1 MMFSLLLSVFD
12 VFVIDTDSLGDG
24 RFPFVAPAVSENVS
38 ASDFAQLGQL
48 PAFCVIICP
57 ETRWKLAQLRL
68 CFLGA
73 AQISL
78 DGQAAGTDRRKAV
91 ALLAYLAVTAVPH
104 NREALAAR
112 FWPEADQSRALAYLR
127 RTLWEIN
134 QMIGEGRLLV
144 ERDQVAFL
152 PQPDAWVDV
161 AVFQSGCAAGDE
173 AGLATAVALYQGDF
187 MAGFTL
193 RDAPDFDAWQYDQA
207 ERLRRQF
214 GDALQRLAQGAG
226 EKGAWETAVSHARRW
241 LSLDLL
247 NEAAHRLLMRLY
259 AQMGQRAEAIR
270 QYDFCLQTLANE
282 LGIAPE
288 PETTALLAQIKAGQ
302 WAATPDQPPSGVRIA
317 LVDGETAVPPKPSRS
332 YLPAQLT
339 PFVGRQDELAEI
351 NRLFADPACRL
362 LTLVGPGGS
371 GKTRLAL
378 QLARRYVNGE
388 RAVFPDG
395 VYFVPLAP
403 LTAPDFILAAL
414 TSALR
419 LNFFAESES
428 PRQQLLDI
436 LRHQS
441 LLLVL
446 DNFEHLL
453 SGEGVHLPADILT
466 AAPDVKILA
475 TSRLRLNV
483 RGEQVYQVVGMKTP
497 PPELAAQA
505 NAADYSAV
513 KLFVQSAQRIAPD
526 FALTREN
533 QTAIIRICQL
543 VNGLPLGIELAAG
556 WLALLT
562 PDEIVTEMAS
572 SLDFLETTQHDVP
585 ERQRSLRAVF
595 DYSWRLLTPPEQ
607 QIFAACSVFYGSF
620 SRQAAQAV
628 TGASLRDL
636 MGLVTKSLLWREEN
650 GRFQIHELLRQ
661 YAHERLTAVPATLQA
676 VSDRHSA
683 YFNQFLREQGEAMKG
698 PNQKETFDLVELEE
712 DNIRAAWLWALAQ
725 EDYACVNASLDGLLI
740 FYSARA
746 LLSDFHALLG
756 VGVERLETAVAGG
769 NDTPETRRTL
779 FYLLVLSCWSL
790 NYELTNQKP
799 RALCQ
804 RALALLPQIEE
815 SVQATLPYAYLGII
829 SAWLLDMDAGLAM
842 FTRCLARLRQ
852 KGDVWETA
860 VALNIYGGSLIDLT
874 RWDEARQYLGE
885 SINLSRQI
893 GNRLLLAQNLQTMG
907 YLEAIRRNY
916 DEAFRLLEECQGIYQ
931 ALNVPRG
938 AASVLYNM
946 GDTSISAGQYRQSIQ
961 QYQASVEL
969 FETVGEQKM
978 VASMY
983 SWQSIAA
990 ARLGDFDLAAVLR
1003 RKSLDGFAKIKDEG
1017 GLAWAHWEWGE
1028 LQRIQGDLPA
1038 AREAYEKA
1046 HAIFQAQHMAAGLA
1060 FYHRGLGE
1068 LAFGRQDWAAAQ
1080 SQYEKSLTFLTGAHN
1095 PWIKAYVLC
1104 QLARVWVRRGDL
1116 TQARGLLGQAMEQA
1130 MMQGD
1135 KGLTLFVLAGM
1146 VELRYAEG
1154 LCPEAIALAAYV
1166 RSHLATFWEAREWI
1180 KAWLEEKSLEL
1191 PPEELAL
1198 ALNAM
1203 LDLSL
1208 DTVVISARTALGA
1221 DSLLGQV

>member
-1 MMFSLLLSVFD
+1 LS
-12 VFVIDTDSLGDG
+12 
-24 RFPFVAPAVSENVS
+24 E
-38 ASDFAQLGQL
+38 
-48 PAFCVIICP
+48 
-57 ETRWKLAQLRL
+57 LRL
-68 CFLGA
+68 HFLGVPRVELNGQPA
-73 AQISL
+73 A
-78 DGQAAGTDRRKAV
+78 TDRRKAV

-104 NREALAAR
+104 SRESLAAR

-134 QMIGEGRLLV
+134 QMIGEEWLDSD
-144 ERDQVAFL
+144 RDQVGFVPRAGSTL
-152 PQPDAWVDV
+152 DV
-161 AVFQSGCAAGDE
+161 AAFQAAVAKGEPAD
-173 AGLATAVALYQGDF
+173 LATAVALYQGDF

-193 RDAPDFDAWQYDQA
+193 RDAPDFDAWQYA
-207 ERLRRQF
+207 EAEHLRRQF
-214 GDALQRLAQGAG
+214 GEALQRLVAIAAG
-226 EKGAWETAVSHARRW
+226 EKQWETAVAHARRW
-241 LSLDLL
+241 LALDPL
-247 NEAAHRLLMRLY
+247 NEAAHRLLMRLF
-259 AQMGQRAEAIR
+259 AQMGQRAEALR
-270 QYDFCLQTLANE
+270 QYEICVQTLEEE
-282 LGIAPE
+282 LGLEPE
-288 PETTALLAQIKAGQ
+288 PETEALLEQIKAGQ
-302 WAATPDQPPSGVRIA
+302 LSPTPSPAPAVAVGV
-317 LVDGETAVPPKPSRS
+317 ETAVPAKPARHN
-332 YLPAQLT
+332 LPAQLT
-339 PFVGRQDELAEI
+339 PFVGRQDELTEI
-351 NRLFADPACRL
+351 SRLFSDPGCRL

-378 QLARRYVNGE
+378 QLAKRYVNGE

-419 LNFFAESES
+419 LNFFAESEI

-453 SGEGVHLPADILT
+453 SGEGVQLPADILA

-483 RGEQVYQVVGMKTP
+483 RGEQVYQVAGMKTP
-497 PPELAAQA
+497 PPELAAPA
-505 NAADYSAV
+505 SAAEYSAV
-513 KLFVQSAQRIAPD
+513 KLFVQSAQRVSPE
-526 FALTREN
+526 FALTPDN
-533 QTAIIRICQL
+533 QTAVARICQL

-562 PDEIVTEMAS
+562 PDEIVTEMAA

-628 TGASLRDL
+628 TGASLREL

-661 YAHERLTAVPATLQA
+661 YAHERLTAVPETLQA
-676 VSDRHSA
+676 ASNRHSD
-683 YFNQFLREQGEAMKG
+683 YFIQFLQEQGEAMKG

-725 EDYACVNASLDGLLI
+725 EDYARVNASLDGLLI

-756 VGVERLETAVAGG
+756 VGVTQLETAVASGD
-769 NDTPETRRTL
+769 NTPEIRRTL
-779 FYLLVLSCWSL
+779 FNLLVLSSWSL

-804 RALALLPQIEE
+804 RALALLPDIEA
-815 SVQATLPYAYLGII
+815 SVQATLPYAYLALI
-829 SAWLLDMDAGLAM
+829 SAWHLDMDAGLAM
-842 FTRCLARLRQ
+842 FIRCLALLRE
-852 KGDVWETA
+852 KGDPWETA

-885 SINLSRQI
+885 SLNLSRQI

-916 DEAFRLLEECQGIYQ
+916 DEAFRLLEECQRIYL

-961 QYQASVEL
+961 LYQASAEL
-969 FETVGEQKM
+969 YESVGEQKM

-990 ARLGDFDLAAVLR
+990 CRLGDFDLAWTTR
-1003 RKSLDGFAKIKDEG
+1003 QKSLEGFRKIQEDG
-1017 GLAWAHWEWGE
+1017 GLAWAYWELGE
-1028 LQRIQGDLPA
+1028 LQRTLGDEAA
-1038 AREAYEKA
+1038 ARAAYDA
-1046 HAIFQAQHMAAGLA
+1046 AYAIFQANQMALGLA
-1060 FYHRGLGE
+1060 YYERGLGQ
-1068 LAFGRQDWAAAQ
+1068 LAFDAGDWPAAQ
-1080 SQYEKSLTFLTGAHN
+1080 AHFTQSMAHMAEEYHA
-1095 PWIKAYVLC
+1095 WSKGYVAC
-1104 QLARVWVRRGDL
+1104 QLARVAVRLGNRDRARAL
-1116 TQARGLLGQAMEQA
+1116 MRQAIDHAMK
-1130 MMQGD
+1130 QGD
-1135 KGLTLFVLAGM
+1135 KGLTLFVLAG
-1146 VELRYAEG
+1146 VVDLQDAEG
-1154 LCPEAIALAAYV
+1154 QRRDAIALAAYV
-1166 RSHLATFWEAREWI
+1166 RSHLATHWETRQWV
-1180 KAWLEEKSLEL
+1180 KKWLENAEADL
-1191 PPEELAL
+1191 PPEAL
-1198 ALNAM
+1198 AAAQSAM

-1208 DTVVISARTALGA
+1208 DDVVAGA
-1221 DSLLGQV
+1221 KAGLN

>member
-1 MMFSLLLSVFD
+1 M
-12 VFVIDTDSLGDG
+12 
-24 RFPFVAPAVSENVS
+24 
-38 ASDFAQLGQL
+38 SD
-48 PAFCVIICP
+48 
-57 ETRWKLAQLRL
+57 LRL
-68 CFLGA
+68 YFLGVPRVEQNGQPA
-73 AQISL
+73 A
-78 DGQAAGTDRRKAV
+78 TDRRKAV

-104 NREALAAR
+104 SRESLAAR

-134 QMIGEGRLLV
+134 QMIGEEWLDSD
-144 ERDQVAFL
+144 RDQAALL
-152 PQPDAWVDV
+152 PQPGVWLDV
-161 AVFQSGCAAGDE
+161 TAFQTAAARGEQAD
-173 AGLATAVALYQGDF
+173 LAAAVALYQGDF

-193 RDAPDFDAWQYDQA
+193 RDAPEFDAWQYAQA
-207 ERLRRQF
+207 EQLRRQC
-214 GDALQRLAQGAG
+214 GDALQRLAEMAAAEAQ
-226 EKGAWETAVSHARRW
+226 WETAVSHARRW
-241 LSLDLL
+241 LVMDPL
-247 NEAAHRLLMRLY
+247 NEAAHRLLMRLF
-259 AQMGQRAEAIR
+259 AQMGQRAEALR
-270 QYDFCLQTLANE
+270 QYDICVQTLDEE
-282 LGIAPE
+282 LGLEPE
-288 PETTALLAQIKAGQ
+288 PETEALLAQIKAGQ
-302 WAATPDQPPSGVRIA
+302 LSPPPSPVPAAVGA
-317 LVDGETAVPPKPSRS
+317 ETAVSPQPARHN
-332 YLPAQLT
+332 LPAQPT

-351 NRLFADPACRL
+351 GRLFADPDCRL
-362 LTLVGPGGS
+362 LTLIGPGGS

-378 QLARRYVNGE
+378 QLAKRYVNGE
-388 RAVFPDG
+388 REVFPDG

-419 LNFFAESES
+419 LNFFAESEI

-453 SGEGVHLPADILT
+453 SGEGVHLPADILA
-466 AAPDVKILA
+466 AAPGVKILA

-483 RGEQVYQVVGMKTP
+483 RGEHVYQVAGMKTP
-497 PPELAAQA
+497 PEQAAA

-513 KLFVQSAQRIAPD
+513 KLFVQSAQRISPD
-526 FALTREN
+526 FALTPDN
-533 QTAIIRICQL
+533 QTAVARICQL

-562 PDEIVTEMAS
+562 PDEIAAEIAA

-636 MGLVTKSLLWREEN
+636 MGLVTKSLLWRGED

-661 YAHERLTAVPATLQA
+661 YAHEQLTAVPETLQA
-676 VSDRHSA
+676 VSNRHSD
-683 YFNQFLREQGEAMKG
+683 FFIQFLLAQGEAMKG
-698 PNQKETFDLVELEE
+698 PQQKETFDLVELEE

-725 EDYACVNASLDGLLI
+725 GDYARVNASLDGLLN

-746 LLSDFHALLG
+746 LLSDFHALLS
-756 VGVERLETAVAGG
+756 VGVERVETAVAA
-769 NDTPETRRTL
+769 NDPDPEAWRTL
-779 FYLLVLSCWSL
+779 FNLLVLSSWSL

-804 RALALLPQIEE
+804 RALALLPKIEE
-815 SVQATLPYAYLGII
+815 SVQATLPYAYLALIR
-829 SAWLLDMDAGLAM
+829 AWHLDMDAGLAM
-842 FTRCLARLRQ
+842 FSRCLALLRA
-852 KGDVWETA
+852 KGDAWETA

-893 GNRLLLAQNLQTMG
+893 GNQMLLAQNLQTMG

-916 DEAFRLLEECQGIYQ
+916 DEAFRLLEECQRIYL

-961 QYQASVEL
+961 QYQAAAEL
-969 FETVGEQKM
+969 YKTVGEQKM

-990 ARLGDFDLAAVLR
+990 SRLGDFDLAR
-1003 RKSLDGFAKIKDEG
+1003 TMRQKSLEGFRSIQDAG
-1017 GLAWAHWEWGE
+1017 GLAWTYWESGE
-1028 LQRIQGDLPA
+1028 LQRVQGDMDAARAAYEASFAIFQVHHMDLGLAYYQRGLGQMAFTAGDWVA
-1038 AREAYEKA
+1038 AREHFVQSLAY
-1046 HAIFQAQHMAAGLA
+1046 MAEE
-1060 FYHRGLGE
+1060 H
-1068 LAFGRQDWAAAQ
+1068 
-1080 SQYEKSLTFLTGAHN
+1080 H
-1095 PWIKAYVLC
+1095 PWGKAYVTC
-1104 QLARVWVRRGDL
+1104 QLARVEVRLGVLDR
-1116 TQARGLLGQAMEQA
+1116 ARELLRQAMDHA
-1130 MMQGD
+1130 LKQGD
-1135 KGLTLFVLAGM
+1135 KGLTLFVLAG
-1146 VELRYAEG
+1146 VVDLYEG
-1154 LCPEAIALAAYV
+1154 VGQRRTAVALAAFV
-1166 RSHLATFWEAREWI
+1166 RSHLATHWETRQSV
-1180 KAWLEEKSLEL
+1180 KAWLELVGPTL
-1191 PPEELAL
+1191 PPQELAL
-1198 ALNAM
+1198 AQTAM

-1208 DTVVISARTALGA
+1208 DDVVTEATAALKPG
-1221 DSLLGQV
+1221 G